1 MKRYVSRTEIA
12 RELGMPWRRVDHA
25 VRAQGL
31 EPCACGRLCFDLDQ
45 AREAVRRM
53 EAQDPEIQ
61 KEATLAVAA
70 MQRRAGDD
78 ALVRWAEDIIEP
90 LVRTAKGW

>member
-1 MKRYVSRTEIA
+1 
-12 RELGMPWRRVDHA
+12 
-25 VRAQGL
+25 
-31 EPCACGRLCFDLDQ
+31 
-45 AREAVRRM
+45 M